1 MRRRSLTQQAARV
14 TNYLIETHGMTA
26 TQIAAVLGV
35 HKSFV
40 SRCKNAEREFGP
52 GQIEKLADHLNMPP
66 GAMLLAML
74 PEKPPHAD
82 PRINE
87 ARRLCREVILMCDR
101 FTEAVKEEQAKKAA
115 EPKAAEP
122 KAAEPKAA
130 LKQSA

>member
-14 TNYLIETHGMTA
+14 TNYLIETHGMTV

-66 GAMLLAML
+66 GAMLLAMS
-74 PEKPPHAD
+74 PEKPAHAD

-87 ARRLCREVILMCDR
+87 ARRLCREVITSCDR
-101 FTEAVKEEQAKKAA
+101 IVEAAKSEREKAA
-115 EPKAAEP
+115 HADVGVKR
-122 KAAEPKAA
+122 
-130 LKQSA
+130 SA